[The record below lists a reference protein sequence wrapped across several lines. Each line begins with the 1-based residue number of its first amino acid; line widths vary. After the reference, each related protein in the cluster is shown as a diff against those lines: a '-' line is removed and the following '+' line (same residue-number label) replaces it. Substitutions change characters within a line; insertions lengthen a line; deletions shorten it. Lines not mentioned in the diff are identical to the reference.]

1 MPIFCRETHT
11 AAKAFDTRIGS
22 FLHNE
27 GAPDISIGG
36 LCLERNVIVKY

>member
-27 GAPDISIGG
+27 GAPDISI
-36 LCLERNVIVKY
+36 EPV

>member
-11 AAKAFDTRIGS
+11 AAKAFDTSIES

-27 GAPDISIGG
+27 GAPDIGI
-36 LCLERNVIVKY
+36 EPV